1 MGNYVIIGG
10 TKGIGLQLTKQLV
23 ASQNQVYVFSRNK
36 NGLEDHA
43 SLHYTAL
50 DSETE
55 NIDLSSLPE
64 KIDGLV
70 YCPGSI
76 LLKPFARFTEQDFM
90 HDWQLNVMGAVRIIQ
105 QLSPQLKK
113 SDAPSIVLF
122 STVAVTIGMPYHSS
136 IAMAKGAIEG
146 LTRSLAAEFAPK
158 IRVNCIAP
166 SMTDTPLAESFLSS
180 EEKRL
185 AIAKRHP
192 LQRVGQPD
200 ELAALASF
208 LLSEKAGWITGQIFH
223 ADGGMSSLKI

>member
-36 NGLEDHA
+36 NGLEDHS